1 LLLQGTF
8 SRDGALCGVCSGDLS
23 VRFVY
28 LNLGLVFGLEISIP
42 SFGFCRFR
50 VASFA
55 GGAGF
60 SSGPPLLGGV
70 VPDWVSSPAGG
81 DGCRWSFTVSCV
93 CRSLTAMRLC
103 SSAHISCGFPMF
115 GIVLLAWKEKLVP
128 CLGGLWRWVA
138 AWCFDSGELQC
149 SRVQEVKLKTTTLV
163 CVRVFSLF
171 FRVLSVIWGL
181 YCSLFNIISTLRKK
195 KGPLSRS

>member
-1 LLLQGTF
+1 MATAVFLLLQGTF

-28 LNLGLVFGLEISIP
+28 LSLGLVFGLEISIP

-81 DGCRWSFTVSCV
+81 DGCRWSFTVFCV

-115 GIVLLAWKEKLVP
+115 GIVLLAWEEKLVP
-128 CLGGLWRWVA
+128 CLGGLRRWVA
-138 AWCFDSGELQC
+138 AWCFDSGELQWDPRSQVEDDDPGVRAC
-149 SRVQEVKLKTTTLV
+149 VFFVLQGVV
-163 CVRVFSLF
+163 CNMGFVLF
-171 FRVLSVIWGL
+171 TV
-181 YCSLFNIISTLRKK
+181 
-195 KGPLSRS
+195 